1 MEHVRMADKGKS
13 RFDAEK
19 VRRLAAVNNHKRRV
33 EVEFS
38 DSSERKH
45 VVSLPVDVAVALG
58 RLICDLTE
66 GTPFLENEKP
76 RKDKG

>member
-1 MEHVRMADKGKS
+1 MERVRMADKGKS

-19 VRRLAAVNNHKRRV
+19 VRRLKAVNNHKRRV

-38 DSSERKH
+38 DSNERQH
-45 VVSLPVDVAVALG
+45 VVSLPVEVAVALG

-66 GTPFLENEKP
+66 STPFLDKEQP
-76 RKDKG
+76 RKDKD